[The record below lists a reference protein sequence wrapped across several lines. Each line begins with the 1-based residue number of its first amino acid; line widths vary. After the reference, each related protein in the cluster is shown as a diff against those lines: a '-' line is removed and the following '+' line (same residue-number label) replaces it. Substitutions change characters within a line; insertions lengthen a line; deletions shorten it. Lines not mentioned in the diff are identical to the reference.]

1 MYISL
6 CLSLCRACDLNSV
19 CVKSVCV
26 LDECVC
32 VCVCVYVLR
41 VYMCLLC
48 EGMFMQISWICVH
61 MCVCM
66 FKIWVRRSVNV
77 PSLVCPVE

>member
-26 LDECVC
+26 LDEGVC
-32 VCVCVYVLR
+32 VCVCTEGLYVF
-41 VYMCLLC
+41 V
-48 EGMFMQISWICVH
+48 V
-61 MCVCM
+61 
-66 FKIWVRRSVNV
+66 
-77 PSLVCPVE
+77 